1 MRNVAKKTYDTIVV
15 GGNLNGLIASAY
27 LATSG
32 KKVALFE
39 KKFSL
44 ENESYSL
51 KMHSGLKYSRR
62 PPIISLPERIILDLN
77 LNVKSK
83 KHSDV
88 TSITPI
94 YGYNTSIKHLTLGP
108 DPIDSIRHFSS
119 GDAERY
125 KEFLADMKNAS
136 FSLKQRSCRDILND
150 YFDFAPLKSTL
161 ASKWCFLQGECDPD
175 DPQSGQSLRNGVL
188 QEIHYPLHL
197 LAEKKEDSFVPF
209 IRRRAVSLGVDI
221 FCGGG
226 VREIRFKSHGVS
238 GISLANGM
246 ECLCSSLLAP
256 NTCSILPQFKMKEG
270 LVDDL
275 YIGLERDF
283 FVHETYLEK
292 LFNEY
297 PGCPLYLNCESFS
310 PEMSPVLKISLVKSN
325 NPELRV
331 LKVAVF
337 SLNSRLQEAEVT
349 SLLDKYIPGLSNSVL
364 GTHISL
370 PKHYIDNTKMKGLY
384 LYDGM
389 ENIHGKI
396 IAESLVNNDL

>member
-39 KKFSL
+39 KKQ
-44 ENESYSL
+44 ER
-51 KMHSGLKYSRR
+51 LKYSRR

-77 LNVKSK
+77 VNVKSK

-125 KEFLADMKNAS
+125 KE
-136 FSLKQRSCRDILND
+136 DILND

-238 GISLANGM
+238 GVSLANGM

-337 SLNSRLQEAEVT
+337 SLNSRLQEAEVLIFLFQST
-349 SLLDKYIPGLSNSVL
+349 TL
-364 GTHISL
+364 
-370 PKHYIDNTKMKGLY
+370 
-384 LYDGM
+384 
-389 ENIHGKI
+389 I
-396 IAESLVNNDL
+396 IQK